1 MKSWRKNLCKF
12 AIMFFSLFM
21 FIGVLDTQPVHASTK
36 ASYTI
41 KTIQEKKTYKKSS
54 AAYLFQLPQLKG
66 SSTAVKKINKSLK
79 SEYQKSLTDKKRLF
93 EYFND
98 FKRNGALDKN
108 NWKLFSTT
116 HCKETYNKN
125 GYIRFVFTSSWYAG
139 GVHNSDT
146 QTVIYRLK
154 DGVKTNKLPSVSEE
168 TKALNLIKGT
178 WYTEGGLPY
187 HFKVVFSGKTV
198 KDYLPNSSKVYSQ
211 RTIDKVI
218 KTNYGYYFR
227 IYLGKGYYGGYRLDL
242 KNKNTLV
249 CIGNGDPYSSSGYS
263 ATDSLVRKK

>member
-1 MKSWRKNLCKF
+1 MYIHKNV
-12 AIMFFSLFM
+12 FSLFI

-125 GYIRFVFTSSWYAG
+125 GYILFVFTSSWYVG

-154 DGVKTNKLPSVSEE
+154 DGVKTNCGTQVKLSCIIS
-168 TKALNLIKGT
+168 
-178 WYTEGGLPY
+178 GGLFVIMAYRFIYSNRECHNIVLKKLGDISFGIYFSHIAVMSALGFLPY
-187 HFKVVFSGKTV
+187 YKRLTP
-198 KDYLPNSSKVYSQ
+198 YPINA
-211 RTIDKVI
+211 IMVI
-218 KTNYGYYFR
+218 IVTSLCV
-227 IYLGKGYYGGYRLDL
+227 YLGKRILGKYAKYLAL
-242 KNKNTLV
+242 
-249 CIGNGDPYSSSGYS
+249 
-263 ATDSLVRKK
+263 

>member
-168 TKALNLIKGT
+168 TKAL
-178 WYTEGGLPY
+178 
-187 HFKVVFSGKTV
+187 
-198 KDYLPNSSKVYSQ
+198 
-211 RTIDKVI
+211 
-218 KTNYGYYFR
+218 YGYYFR